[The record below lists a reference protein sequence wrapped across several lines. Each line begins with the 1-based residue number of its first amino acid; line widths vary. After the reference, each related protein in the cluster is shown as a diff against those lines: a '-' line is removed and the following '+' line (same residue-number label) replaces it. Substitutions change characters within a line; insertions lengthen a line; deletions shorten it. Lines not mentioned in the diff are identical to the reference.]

1 MNERINE
8 LFEQAAKEFSDEHKY
23 ATFIVPN
30 PLKEKFAELIVR
42 ECAHV
47 AVFKDDGIIATAE
60 VAGYMAAGRSTAA
73 RVIKKN
79 FGVEEPT
86 GWVCPKC
93 GIDRTKAV
101 CPKGHTAA
109 ITGECPMTAEAQ

>member
-1 MNERINE
+1 MKERIKQ
-8 LFEQAAKEFSDEHKY
+8 LAKEAGMIIGDASEFDMAQFMS
-23 ATFIVPN
+23 
-30 PLKEKFAELIVR
+30 KELKFAELIVK

-73 RVIKKN
+73 RVIKKH
-79 FGVEEPT
+79 FGVEEPK